1 MQRKIDPSRL
11 GEDWEGNNIAVTC
24 PNPKCHKI
32 FIVSA
37 RMHPKGRL
45 CPKCGESQGVVSA
58 SGGRES
64 GGTAYIIW
72 PLEDFMADETLKPEV
87 TGRIGG
93 TGAPLFAK
101 CPLCR
106 KTFSLPS
113 DGSLETNMQTLNM
126 LFRQHMLEKHFAKGT
141 SRRD

>member
-11 GEDWEGNNIAVTC
+11 EEDWEGNNIAVTC
-24 PNPKCHKI
+24 PNPECRKI

-45 CPKCGESQGVVSA
+45 CPKCLQSQGLVSA
-58 SGGRES
+58 TGGRES

-72 PLEDFMADETLKPEV
+72 PLEDFMSDDTVKPEI
-87 TGRIGG
+87 TSKSGG
-93 TGAPLFAK
+93 TGAPVFAK

-113 DGSLETNMQTLNM
+113 DGSKEMNTHMLDK
-126 LFRQHMLEKHFAKGT
+126 LFRQHALEKHSSKVYE
-141 SRRD
+141 

>member
-11 GEDWEGNNIAVTC
+11 EEDWEGNNIAVTC
-24 PNPKCHKI
+24 PNPECRKI

-45 CPKCGESQGVVSA
+45 CPKCLQSQGLVSA

-72 PLEDFMADETLKPEV
+72 PLEDFMSDDTVKPEI
-87 TGRIGG
+87 TGISGMI
-93 TGAPLFAK
+93 PVFAK

-113 DGSLETNMQTLNM
+113 NGSMETNAQM
-126 LFRQHMLEKHFAKGT
+126 LKQLFSQHVLEKHFAKNAEV
-141 SRRD
+141 